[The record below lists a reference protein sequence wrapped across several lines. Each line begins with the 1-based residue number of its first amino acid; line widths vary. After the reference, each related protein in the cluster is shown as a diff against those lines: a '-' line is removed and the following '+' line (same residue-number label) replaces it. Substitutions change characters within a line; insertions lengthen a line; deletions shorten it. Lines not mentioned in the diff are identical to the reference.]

1 MDIPAVRKC
10 EWPVIIWASTTAS
23 RVHMLQEIS
32 IKNFALIEDVKI
44 SWSKGLNVL
53 TGETGAGKSIII
65 DAVNAVLGGKTGP
78 SAIRLGAEKCTI
90 EAIFAQSPDVAAW
103 LKQQE
108 LQSEDLAD
116 CVVVS
121 REITKSGSRM
131 RVNGTLVNANL
142 VQELRQMLLTIHAQH
157 EARTLMLPQAQ
168 LELLDGL
175 GDKDHRKLLERVRTL
190 YQQRKE
196 LSAQLTELQM
206 SEDERLRKL
215 DFARFQLAELQEAA
229 LEDPE
234 EYETVAHQCK
244 VLSNIAL
251 LESSALRAQELLNG
265 GTEESPCAIDL
276 VQDALR
282 ETEKAAVHDEELKPI
297 CDSLA
302 GCVDTLETSIRSL
315 RRYREFLDT
324 DPESLAN
331 AESRLDVLATI
342 KRKYGPSIS
351 EAISARN
358 NLETEVGR
366 LENSQ
371 AAAEEIQE
379 ELAKLDSELAKTAG
393 DLSNRRKKM
402 AASLAERIRSE
413 LADLGMEHCK
423 FEIHF
428 EEVSVGGNGLD
439 RIEFL
444 MSPNPGQPLLPVAK
458 IASGGELSRVMLA
471 IKSIFAEADRVAT
484 VVFDEIDT
492 GISGKVLQSMRDKLA
507 RLGRSH
513 QILCITHQPII
524 ASAADNHILI
534 NKVQTAEETH
544 IDAAVLDQSERVKSL
559 AAMAAGQT
567 DGDAAIK
574 FAQSLLDEGN
584 RLRSS

>member
-1 MDIPAVRKC
+1 
-10 EWPVIIWASTTAS
+10 
-23 RVHMLQEIS
+23 MLQEIT

-44 SWSKGLNVL
+44 GWSKGLNVL

-65 DAVNAVLGGKTGP
+65 DAVNAVLGGKTG
-78 SAIRLGAEKCTI
+78 SSSIRANAEKCTI

-108 LQSEDLAD
+108 LQSEELSD
-116 CVVVS
+116 CVVLS
-121 REITKSGSRM
+121 REITRSGSRM
-131 RVNGTLVNANL
+131 RINGTLVNATL

-157 EARTLMLPQAQ
+157 EARSLMLPQAQ
-168 LELLDGL
+168 LDLVDGL

-196 LSAQLTELQM
+196 LSAQLNELQM

-215 DFARFQLAELQEAA
+215 DFARFQFSELTDAA
-229 LEDPE
+229 LQDPD
-234 EYETVAHQCK
+234 EYDTVAHQCK

-265 GTEESPCAIDL
+265 GGNDETPCAIDL
-276 VQDALR
+276 VQDALL
-282 ETEKAAVHDEELKPI
+282 ETEKAAVHDEELKPV
-297 CDSLA
+297 CDSLR

-331 AESRLDVLATI
+331 AESRLDTLATI
-342 KRKYGPSIS
+342 KRKYGPDLND
-351 EAISARN
+351 AINARN
-358 NLETEVGR
+358 TLESEIAR

-371 AAAEEIQE
+371 TAAQEIE
-379 ELAKLDSELAKTAG
+379 DELRKLDSELDKTAG
-393 DLSNRRKKM
+393 DLSRRRKVM
-402 AASLAERIRSE
+402 AESLAERIRSE
-413 LADLGMEHCK
+413 LSDLGMERCK
-423 FEIHF
+423 FEIQF
-428 EEVSVGGNGLD
+428 EEIPVGGNGLD

-444 MSPNPGQPLLPVAK
+444 MAPNPGQPLLPVAK

-524 ASAADNHILI
+524 ASAADNHVLI
-534 NKVQTAEETH
+534 NKTQTAENTH
-544 IDAAVLDQSERVKSL
+544 IEAAVLDHKARVTAL
-559 AAMAAGQT
+559 ASMAAGQT
-567 DGDAAIK
+567 DGDAALK
-574 FAQSLLDEGN
+574 FAQSLLDEGTK
-584 RLRSS
+584 LRTS